1 MMDGGMMCGGGMAFG
16 GLLVLLLFAVVGYIA
31 YRFGKTRAD
40 GSHASTSS
48 RRVDDALEVARARY
62 AKGEITREEFEQ
74 FRRDL
79 A

>member
-31 YRFGKTRAD
+31 YRFGKSRAEESSV
-40 GSHASTSS
+40 GAASPGAN
-48 RRVDDALEVARARY
+48 DALEVARARY